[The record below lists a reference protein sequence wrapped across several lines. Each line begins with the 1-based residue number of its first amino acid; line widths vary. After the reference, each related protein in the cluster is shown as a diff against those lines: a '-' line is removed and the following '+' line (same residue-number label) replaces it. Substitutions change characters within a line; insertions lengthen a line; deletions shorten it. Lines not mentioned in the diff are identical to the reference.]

1 MSTLIIVESPA
12 KAKKIKTFYKND
24 DKIVV
29 KASYGHI
36 CDLDKKKLSIDVND
50 NFKPTYIISSDK
62 NKVIKDLKSIKKC
75 NYLLA
80 ADDDREG
87 DAIAWHCGR
96 ILKINFNEDNR
107 IKFNEISKK
116 H

>member
-36 CDLDKKKLSIDVND
+36 CDLDKKKLS
-50 NFKPTYIISSDK
+50 
-62 NKVIKDLKSIKKC
+62 
-75 NYLLA
+75 
-80 ADDDREG
+80 
-87 DAIAWHCGR
+87 
-96 ILKINFNEDNR
+96 
-107 IKFNEISKK
+107 SKLSGPANPVAS
-116 H
+116 